1 MYNMNKRVIKYFER
15 KIIVSNVK
23 LIVDRFE
30 GEYAVCENEDGTMVD
45 IRRDKLPKETK
56 EGDVLIVEGDTFVID
71 VQATL
76 ERKEYIKKLMDDLW
90 Q

>member
-1 MYNMNKRVIKYFER
+1 MNKRVIKYFER

>member
-1 MYNMNKRVIKYFER
+1 MDNI
-15 KIIVSNVK
+15 K

-30 GEYAVCENEDGTMVD
+30 GEYAVCENEDGTMID
-45 IRRDKLPKETK
+45 IIRDKLPKETK
-56 EGDVLIVEGDTFVID
+56 EGDVLKVEGDTFVID

-76 ERKEYIKKLMDDLW
+76 ERKEYIKKLMEDLW